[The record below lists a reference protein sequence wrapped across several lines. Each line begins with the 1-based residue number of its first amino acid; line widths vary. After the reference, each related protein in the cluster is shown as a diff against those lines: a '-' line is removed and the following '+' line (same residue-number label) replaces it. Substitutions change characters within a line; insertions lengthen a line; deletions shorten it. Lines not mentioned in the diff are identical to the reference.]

1 MDSVLYEAH
10 FRLDGALLISFLMLL
25 VIPFI
30 PKKPGMLPKDRRI
43 MRVIQVFAMI
53 MAGFAFS
60 ICLSNDIDLYNT
72 CVKAYR
78 SGNYEIAEG
87 YVENFVPM
95 PKEGHARES
104 FNIGGVHF
112 EYSDSVACGY
122 SQTEP
127 YGGVIRNGRHLKIG
141 YVNHPDYGHIIVYI
155 EEISGGLLH
164 EQN

>member
-1 MDSVLYEAH
+1 MGSVLYEAH
-10 FRLDGALLISFLMLL
+10 FRLDGSLLISFLMLL
-25 VIPFI
+25 IIPLI
-30 PKKPGMLPKDRRI
+30 PKKPGMLPKDRRL

-53 MAGFAFS
+53 VAGFVFS

-78 SGNYEIAEG
+78 SGNYEIVEG

-104 FNIGGVHF
+104 FDVGGVHF
-112 EYSDSVACGY
+112 EYSENSFPCAY
-122 SQTEP
+122 SRTEP

-141 YVNHPDYGHIIVYI
+141 YVNHPEHGNMIVYI
-155 EEISGGLLH
+155 EKIAGETLY
-164 EQN
+164 E